1 MVFAR
6 ILRDLYVRTCGNR
19 IDIIILH
26 SCALKSK
33 KIQFREILYFLI
45 GENIKQIQIV
55 NSL

>member
-33 KIQFREILYFLI
+33 KIQWEILYFLI
-45 GENIKQIQIV
+45 GENIKQMQIV
-55 NSL
+55 DSR